1 MLNRIP
7 RYIAV
12 LLFAVTI
19 ALPIHGA
26 AENYTRSMMH
36 AMQAMQIRPDQQA
49 QFDKVLRRYFRRRN
63 SAAERV
69 LMRQRGAFDTMMKR
83 EVGILRR
90 KAEENMTK
98 VLDPEQMEHF
108 SRFLNRSEAQYLRM
122 YRIKD

>member
-19 ALPIHGA
+19 ALPINGA
-26 AENYTRSMMH
+26 VDYARSMAH
-36 AMQAMQIRPDQQA
+36 AMQAMQVRPDQQA
-49 QFDKVLRRYFRRRN
+49 GFDKIVRRYFRRRN
-63 SAAERV
+63 SAADRV
-69 LMRQRGAFDTMMKR
+69 LMRQRGAFDTMLKR

-90 KAEENMTK
+90 KAEKNMTK

-108 SRFLNRSEAQYLRM
+108 ARFLNRSEAQYLRM
-122 YRIKD
+122 YRIAD